1 MNKKEDIEILYF
13 KEKMNL
19 TEISKSLNIS
29 IGYISQILKNN
40 DKYFEEKERRKK
52 DNLLER
58 RKKQKE
64 KIYSYRRNQKI
75 DFEYINVQN
84 SHKQASKEMSKSH
97 RLGNQTLRKWCG
109 SAYRYNKLK
118 KRYEFDVG
126 NLTKSND
133 LPQYIKIWEV

>member
-64 KIYSYRRNQKI
+64 NIYSYRRNQKI
-75 DFEYINVQN
+75 DFEYMYFPHTKISMNYP
-84 SHKQASKEMSKSH
+84 
-97 RLGNQTLRKWCG
+97 L
-109 SAYRYNKLK
+109 KLQK
-118 KRYEFDVG
+118 
-126 NLTKSND
+126 L
-133 LPQYIKIWEV
+133 

>member
-58 RKKQKE
+58 RKKK
-64 KIYSYRRNQKI
+64 
-75 DFEYINVQN
+75 
-84 SHKQASKEMSKSH
+84 
-97 RLGNQTLRKWCG
+97 
-109 SAYRYNKLK
+109 K
-118 KRYEFDVG
+118 KRFTVTEE
-126 NLTKSND
+126 
-133 LPQYIKIWEV
+133 IKKLILNI

>member
-58 RKKQKE
+58 RKKQK
-64 KIYSYRRNQKI
+64 
-75 DFEYINVQN
+75 
-84 SHKQASKEMSKSH
+84 
-97 RLGNQTLRKWCG
+97 
-109 SAYRYNKLK
+109 
-118 KRYEFDVG
+118 
-126 NLTKSND
+126 
-133 LPQYIKIWEV
+133 

>member
-58 RKKQKE
+58 RKKKRKDLQLQK
-64 KIYSYRRNQKI
+64 K
-75 DFEYINVQN
+75 
-84 SHKQASKEMSKSH
+84 SK
-97 RLGNQTLRKWCG
+97 N
-109 SAYRYNKLK
+109 
-118 KRYEFDVG
+118 
-126 NLTKSND
+126 
-133 LPQYIKIWEV
+133 